1 MSTAIEV
8 RDLSKTFRVPHHRV
22 DSLKERMVHPF
33 SQGGFDAL
41 EALRD
46 VSFDVERGEFFGV
59 VGRNGSGK
67 STLLKILA
75 SIYRASGGR
84 IRMAGSV
91 APFIELGV
99 GFNTDLTAREN
110 IVLNGVMMGLS
121 RSEAAER
128 IDAVLDFAELHEY
141 VELKLKNYSSGMLVR
156 LAFSVMLQA
165 ETDILLID
173 EVLAVGDAA
182 FQQKC
187 TDAFRN
193 MRDTGRTVILVT
205 HDMRAVGRFCDRA
218 MLLERGRID
227 EIGDPGDV
235 ARRYLQ
241 LNFEESLADEDAA
254 PAVRTPEI
262 GLERVWLE
270 NASGEETSG
279 LEHGTEL
286 SLNATFAIGTD
297 MPPPAISFVISD
309 PNGTDIIGIGE
320 ELEARQEAGGALR
333 AGQRVRLTARMRNTL
348 ADGRYEIAC
357 WIFRDSGRTQTM
369 AILPAVLEFVVYGGD
384 VRTLVHVDYETR
396 VSFEEGEER

>member
-33 SQGGFDAL
+33 SQGGYDDL

-46 VSFDVERGEFFGV
+46 VSFDVGRGEFFGV

-75 SIYRASGGR
+75 SIYGGSAGR

-99 GFNTDLTAREN
+99 GFNMDLTAREN

-121 RSEAAER
+121 RREATER

-187 TDAFRN
+187 TDAFRE
-193 MRDTGRTVILVT
+193 MRDSGRTVILVT

-227 EIGDPGDV
+227 ELGDPGDV

-241 LNFEESLADEDAA
+241 LNFEESIPDGDA
-254 PAVRTPEI
+254 PADRRTPEI
-262 GLERVWLE
+262 ALERIWLE
-270 NASGEETSG
+270 GGSGEKTTSV
-279 LEHGTEL
+279 EHGRMF
-286 SLNATFAIGTD
+286 SLNADFAIGRE

-320 ELEARQEAGGALR
+320 ELEERGGAGGALR
-333 AGQRVRLTARMRNTL
+333 AGQRIHLVARLRNLL
-348 ADGRYEIAC
+348 ADGRYEISC
-357 WIFRDSGRTQTM
+357 WIFRDAGRTQTM

-384 VRTLVHVDYETR
+384 VRTLVHVDYETEVR
-396 VSFEEGEER
+396 FVDGDGR